1 MRTAGVII
9 TLGGLVLC
17 AAAPARAEDAYC
29 DYVENVAAAESAT
42 LFAPELFA
50 SFGYVD
56 QAGTIDIPDSTSDDL
71 RVTAGLRVGLS
82 RMYQGLLTRKRAT
95 ADCRRNTALG
105 QVQGETTYRALEAR
119 ARVLEDALD
128 QAEKILAEAD
138 ADLDAR
144 RATAQEVF
152 ATRLRVDQLREQ
164 AAATRRALDEL
175 PKPAEGRSMAGALAA
190 YYDADADVESA
201 DASLRRARAWDL
213 SVRFGYDKF
222 LEADDESPYFAVLQL
237 NVNLGVVFQGK
248 ANREAAAARR
258 RLVREEAGGQ
268 VKSTT
273 TRLQALLAIEKQR
286 EAETAV
292 LVEDLE
298 QQLKALRRLGGDAR
312 RLRDTVWF
320 EWVKARA
327 EHEYFAAHVA
337 SLSAIL
343 GAEE

>member
-1 MRTAGVII
+1 MRTAAAVI
-9 TLGGLVLC
+9 GLAL

-29 DYVENVAAAESAT
+29 DYVESVAAADAAT
-42 LFAPELFA
+42 LLAPELFA
-50 SFGYVD
+50 AVGYVD
-56 QAGTIDIPDSTSDDL
+56 QPATVDVPDETSDDV
-71 RVTAGLRVGLS
+71 RVTAGVRVGLS
-82 RMYQGLLTRKRAT
+82 RMYQGLVTRKRAR

-144 RATAQEVF
+144 RQTAQEVF

-164 AAATRRALDEL
+164 AAETRRALDEL
-175 PKPAEGRSMAGALAA
+175 PAPAEGSSMAGALAA
-190 YYDADADVESA
+190 YYAADGDVEDA

-213 SVRFGYDKF
+213 SLRFGYDKF
-222 LEADDESPYFAVLQL
+222 LDDADESPYFAVVQL
-237 NVNLGVVFQGK
+237 NVNLGLVFQGRSN
-248 ANREAAAARR
+248 ARAAEARR

-268 VKSTT
+268 LRATT
-273 TRLQALLAIEKQR
+273 ARLQALLEIEKKR

-298 QQLKALRRLGGDAR
+298 KQLAALKRLGGDAR
-312 RLRDTVWF
+312 RLRETVWF

-337 SLSAIL
+337 SLTAIL
-343 GAEE
+343 GGEP